1 MHVYVFEGN
10 GTSTSGLANETCTIA
25 CTYNVTGG
33 IHGQVL
39 DGTSTSQSDECLHL
53 YVGTVND
60 EVRDDVATTVD
71 GTSISAYDGLIVFA
85 DFTKVKILGN
95 ADVDGGI
102 LAGLLCDVSKLVSSV
117 NEVETE
123 LVHFYSSKSGLFSAT
138 VFADTVGVLVIGH
151 IVLAVVAEVAIG
163 EQFTVTCGF
172 AAEEYLLVSLV
183 QSGECVFAQ
192 SLVPSDFALVAIQS
206 VGQLSAFS
214 HFRSQFNIT
223 IFACFRIAV

>member
-1 MHVYVFEGN
+1 MHVNVFEGD
-10 GTSTSGLANETCTIA
+10 GTATSGLANETCTIA

-39 DGTSTSQSDECLHL
+39 DGTSTSQSDETLHL

-71 GTSISAYDGLIVFA
+71 GTSISAYDGLVVFA
-85 DFTKVKILGN
+85 DFTKVEVFGN

-102 LAGLLCDVSKLVSSV
+102 GACLLGNISKLFGSV
-117 NEVETE
+117 DNVETE

-138 VFADTVGVLVIGH
+138 VFAGTVDVLVIGH

-192 SLVPSDFALVAIQS
+192 SLVPSDFALVAVQS